1 MCNKRIGIK
10 AMKLLQLIVEIKEEE
25 YNYSKEAYNKLLEET
40 KKVNPLIK
48 TLLIDVKNKRVYC
61 YSDSKVNNL
70 IAQKGEIKIMKG
82 YWIDLLCIV
91 ISFIAVGIVDVY
103 IFNTPVDITRAL
115 LIAFVCYTVYKN
127 NWRE

>member
-10 AMKLLQLIVEIKEEE
+10 AMKQLQLIVEIKEEE
-25 YNYSKEAYNKLLEET
+25 YNNTKEAYNKLLKET

-70 IAQKGEIKIMKG
+70 IA
-82 YWIDLLCIV
+82 
-91 ISFIAVGIVDVY
+91 
-103 IFNTPVDITRAL
+103 
-115 LIAFVCYTVYKN
+115 
-127 NWRE
+127 